1 MTGSRPVHLRFWREN
16 KKRISYLKFKRPIL
30 PPGFQLGFGLFG
42 CVGIEGDHKT
52 FGSIGVIFEL
62 FRFDSRQ
69 HFRFLLSQPDA
80 RIGPKGRG
88 ARMPP
93 FARRT
98 PSALFESRGQS
109 WPLPGRRGRTLFFTA
124 VISRIIVVNNTVGFA
139 AWSDI
144 ELRQPFWGRIN
155 GLIAAIVLC
164 WRINKGNVLWGH
176 LVFFGAWYTRMKPAR
191 KIKNFVKWLI
201 LNLKLCFLTET
212 KSRDWYTHWH
222 AWSPGKL
229 FFH

>member
-1 MTGSRPVHLRFWREN
+1 MTGSRTVHLCFDEIIITRM
-16 KKRISYLKFKRPIL
+16 SYLKFKRSFL

-80 RIGPKGRG
+80 RIGPQGRG
-88 ARMPP
+88 TRMPP

-124 VISRIIVVNNTVGFA
+124 VVSRIIVVNNTVGFA
-139 AWSDI
+139 A
-144 ELRQPFWGRIN
+144 
-155 GLIAAIVLC
+155 
-164 WRINKGNVLWGH
+164 
-176 LVFFGAWYTRMKPAR
+176 
-191 KIKNFVKWLI
+191 
-201 LNLKLCFLTET
+201 
-212 KSRDWYTHWH
+212 
-222 AWSPGKL
+222 
-229 FFH
+229 